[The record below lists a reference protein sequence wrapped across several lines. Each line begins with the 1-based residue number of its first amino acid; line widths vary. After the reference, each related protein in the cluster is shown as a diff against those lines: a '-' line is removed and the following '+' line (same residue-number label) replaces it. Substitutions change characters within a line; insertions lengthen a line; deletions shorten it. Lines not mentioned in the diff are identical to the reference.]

1 MTVLE
6 IKGLTVAYDRRR
18 AVLTDVALTVGA
30 GEIVG
35 VVGETGSGKTTLA
48 RAVAGLVPIR
58 AGTIS
63 LSGTD
68 LTALKGRAL
77 RDFRRTG
84 RLQLVFQDP
93 LRALDPDWDV
103 SALVAEPLAVAGRVA
118 GKAAGAAPVGAVPAG
133 QAAGKAAGPVPAGE
147 RAERAEQVADA
158 LRAVGLDPA
167 LAARRPAQLSG
178 GQRQRV
184 LLARALV
191 TAPDLVIAD
200 EPVSALD
207 AAARNHVL
215 ALLAGLR
222 DRSGTSQLVISH
234 DLPSLAGLADR
245 IAVLYRGRIVE
256 EGPVERVLTAP
267 SHPYT
272 ARLVAATP
280 RLRRLRPAAV

>member
-1 MTVLE
+1 MTCLE
-6 IKGLTVAYDRRR
+6 INGLTAAYDRRR
-18 AVLTDVALTVGA
+18 TVLTDVALTVGA

-48 RAVAGLVPIR
+48 RAVAGLVPVR

-63 LSGTD
+63 LGGTD

-103 SALVAEPLAVAGRVA
+103 NALVAEPLAVAGT
-118 GKAAGAAPVGAVPAG
+118 
-133 QAAGKAAGPVPAGE
+133 VPAGE
-147 RAERAEQVADA
+147 RAERVAEA
-158 LRAVGLDPA
+158 LRAVGLDPG
-167 LAARRPAQLSG
+167 LAARRPWQLSG

-191 TAPDLVIAD
+191 TAPALVIAD

-245 IAVLYRGRIVE
+245 IVVLYRGRIVE
-256 EGPVERVLTAP
+256 DGPVEQVLREP

-280 RLRRLRPAAV
+280 RLRRLRPTAA

>member
-18 AVLTDVALTVGA
+18 PVLTDVALTIGA

-58 AGTIS
+58 TGTIS

-103 SALVAEPLAVAGRVA
+103 SALVAEPLAVAG
-118 GKAAGAAPVGAVPAG
+118 AVS
-133 QAAGKAAGPVPAGE
+133 AGE
-147 RAERAEQVADA
+147 RAERVADA

-191 TAPDLVIAD
+191 AAPDLVIAD

-207 AAARNHVL
+207 AAARNHIL

-256 EGPVERVLTAP
+256 EGPVERVLTEP

>member
-1 MTVLE
+1 MTVLDV
-6 IKGLTVAYDRRR
+6 KGLTVAYDRHRN
-18 AVLTDVALTVGA
+18 VLADVALSVGA

-48 RAVAGLVPIR
+48 RAVAGLVPAR

-63 LSGTD
+63 LGGTE
-68 LTALKGRAL
+68 LTALRGRAL

-103 SALVAEPLAVAGRVA
+103 RALVAEPLAVAGAVPPEERAGRVA
-118 GKAAGAAPVGAVPAG
+118 
-133 QAAGKAAGPVPAGE
+133 E
-147 RAERAEQVADA
+147 A
-158 LRAVGLDPA
+158 LRAVGLDPG
-167 LAARRPAQLSG
+167 LAGRRPAQLSG

-191 TAPDLVIAD
+191 TAPALVIAD

-207 AAARNHVL
+207 ASARNHVL
-215 ALLAGLR
+215 ALLSGLR
-222 DRSGTSQLVISH
+222 ETSGTSQLVISH
-234 DLPSLAGLADR
+234 DLPSLAGLVDR
-245 IAVLYRGRIVE
+245 IAVLHRGRIVE
-256 EGPVERVLTAP
+256 DGPVERVLAEP

-280 RLRRLRPAAV
+280 RLRRLRPAAA

>member
-1 MTVLE
+1 MTLLDVQ
-6 IKGLTVAYDRRR
+6 GLTVAYDRRR
-18 AVLTDVALTVGA
+18 NVLTDVALSVGV

-48 RAVAGLVPIR
+48 RAVAGLVPVR
-58 AGTIS
+58 AGTIG
-63 LSGTD
+63 LAGTD
-68 LTALKGRAL
+68 LAGLRGRAL

-103 SALVAEPLAVAGRVA
+103 SALVGEQLAVAGTVPVA
-118 GKAAGAAPVGAVPAG
+118 
-133 QAAGKAAGPVPAGE
+133 E
-147 RAERAEQVADA
+147 RAERVADA
-158 LRAVGLDPA
+158 LRAVGLDPG
-167 LAARRPAQLSG
+167 LAVRRPAQLSG

-191 TAPDLVIAD
+191 GKPALLIAD

-207 AAARNHVL
+207 ATSRNDVL

-222 DRSGTSQLVISH
+222 EHSGTSQLVISH

-256 EGPVERVLTAP
+256 HGPVRRVLEEP

-280 RLRRLRPAAV
+280 RLRRLRPAAA